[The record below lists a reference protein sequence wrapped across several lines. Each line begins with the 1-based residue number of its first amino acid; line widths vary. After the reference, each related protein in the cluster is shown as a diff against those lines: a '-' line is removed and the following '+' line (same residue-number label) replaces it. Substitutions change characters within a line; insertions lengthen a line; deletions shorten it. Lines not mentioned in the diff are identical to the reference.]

1 MFGASVFASSS
12 ASSLVKGPRS
22 SRVRHRAGSVCASE
36 SANDVAL
43 RDGRAASANL
53 KALPGPLAQLGLGR
67 DGAYFVIAA
76 GRAIHAGLGKFKGIV
91 TGNSSFI
98 GIEAEKLD

>member
-22 SRVRHRAGSVCASE
+22 SRVRHSAGSVCASE

-43 RDGRAASANL
+43 RDGRAAEINTSES
-53 KALPGPLAQLGLGR
+53 PLA
-67 DGAYFVIAA
+67 AA
-76 GRAIHAGLGKFKGIV
+76 AR
-91 TGNSSFI
+91 TR
-98 GIEAEKLD
+98 